1 LSFDFFMCWTDSDP
15 FYQTYIPG
23 SNILVSLSHI
33 PLSWN
38 ISRFPIMPEKL
49 MIDSGA
55 YNLIGN
61 PQKAFNQTKIF
72 KTQLSVSS
80 GSTIPTLICH
90 LDFPIPPNINDRID
104 VYRRV
109 ETTLANAYEFMHLY
123 KSSNLP
129 ANFKSVGVIQGN
141 NHETISFCAKE
152 MSRIGFDHLALGSLA
167 SLYITDQIIDRV
179 KAAVKVVGPEL
190 HVFGISGIEVAREL
204 FKLGIRSIDSSRPMM
219 VSMYQCLIY
228 SNPIRIYKIGH
239 SNIQRNMPSLDSPL
253 PCDCP
258 ICKKD
263 PNLVFQ
269 VGAKSHNNLR
279 AVHNYYHLKLEL
291 ETIYTQVN

>member
-1 LSFDFFMCWTDSDP
+1 MSLKFFMCWTDSDP
-15 FYQTYIPG
+15 VYQAYIPET
-23 SNILVSLSHI
+23 NVLVSLSHI

-38 ISRFPIMPEKL
+38 INRFPIMPQSL

-55 YNLIGN
+55 FNLIGN
-61 PQKAFNQTKIF
+61 PNKSFNQSKTF
-72 KTQLSVSS
+72 QTQLNVSH

-90 LDFPIPPNINDRID
+90 LDFPIPPNITDKVE

-141 NHETISFCAKE
+141 NHETIRYCARE
-152 MSRIGFDHLALGSLA
+152 MSRIGFDHLAIGSLA
-167 SLYITDQIIDRV
+167 SLYVADQIVERV
-179 KAAVKVVGPEL
+179 RAAVKVVGPEL
-190 HVFGISGIEVAREL
+190 HVFGISGIEVAKEL
-204 FKLGIRSIDSSRPMM
+204 FKLGISSIDSSRPMKA
-219 VSMYQCLIY
+219 SMYQCLLY
-228 SNPIRIYKIGH
+228 FNPFRTFKIGH
-239 SNIQRNMPSLDSPL
+239 SNIQRNMPSLDAPL

-263 PNLVFQ
+263 PNLVFK

-291 ETIYTQVN
+291 ESIYAQTN